1 MMNWAD
7 SGTTRQGKVYLVG
20 AGPGAIA
27 YLTVR
32 AQELLSQAEVLV
44 YDALIDPA
52 LMSLIPADCQTFEVG
67 KRGGKP
73 STPQADINRL
83 LVEQCLAGKQVVRLK
98 SGDPFIYGRC
108 AEEIQALQQMNCRF
122 EAVPGISSALAA
134 PLLMGIPLTDPV
146 VSRSFAVVTGH
157 DPDSLDWSA
166 LARIETLVVL
176 MGTRNLS
183 DIAERLQRHGKL
195 ASTPVAV
202 IRWAAHPQQ
211 QVWIS
216 ELGHVAWDTQNIRLS
231 PSVIVIGEVVRL
243 HSMLKSSEPPL
254 MPTPSTQTHPLP
266 LKNCTVLVTRSAGQS
281 SQFNDLL
288 VAQGAK
294 TVDMPA
300 LEITPPSSWAELD
313 RAIAEIDTFD
323 WLILTSSN
331 GVNYFFQRLLEQGLD
346 ARSLAS
352 LRIAVVGKKTA
363 KVLAEK
369 GLQPDFIP
377 PNFVADSM
385 VESFPVEDL
394 KGARL
399 LFPRVE
405 TGGRELLVQE
415 FCDRGAEVVEVPAYE
430 SGCPHQIDANA
441 LQALKSGQ
449 VDVITFASSKTVKN
463 FCQLIE
469 ATPGL
474 SICNR
479 WFQSVSIASIGPQ
492 TSQACTELL
501 GRVDIE
507 AQEYTLD
514 GLTQAIISWVASHQP
529 FSP

>member
-1 MMNWAD
+1 MTNWAD
-7 SGTTRQGKVYLVG
+7 SGTAHQGKVYLVG

-52 LMSLIPADCQTFEVG
+52 LMSLIPANCQTFEVG

-108 AEEIQALQQMNCRF
+108 AEEIQALQQMSCRF
-122 EAVPGISSALAA
+122 EVVPGISSALAA
-134 PLLMGIPLTDPV
+134 PLLLGIPLTDPV
-146 VSRSFAVVTGH
+146 VSRSFAVITGH

-166 LARIETLVVL
+166 LARMETLVVL
-176 MGTRNLS
+176 MGTRNLAE
-183 DIAERLQRHGKL
+183 ITERLQRQGKL
-195 ASTPVAV
+195 ASTPVAI

-216 ELGHVAWDTQNIRLS
+216 ELGRVAWETQDIRLS
-231 PSVIVIGEVVRL
+231 PSVVVIGEVVRL
-243 HSMLKSSEPPL
+243 HSILKSPEPPL
-254 MPTPSTQTHPLP
+254 MPTPSTPTQTLP
-266 LKNCTVLVTRSAGQS
+266 LQNCTVLVTRSAGQS

-288 VAQGAK
+288 IEQGAN

-313 RAIAEIDTFD
+313 CAIAEIDTFD

-363 KVLAEK
+363 KVLTEK

-377 PNFVADSM
+377 PNYVADSM
-385 VESFPVEDL
+385 VESFPDEDL
-394 KGARL
+394 NGLRL

-430 SGCPHQIDANA
+430 SGCPKAIDPDA

-463 FCQLIE
+463 FCQLVE
-469 ATPGL
+469 SAPNL
-474 SICNR
+474 SLRDR
-479 WFQSVSIASIGPQ
+479 WLESACIASIGPQ
-492 TSQACTELL
+492 TSQACLELL

-514 GLTQAIISWVASHQP
+514 GLTQAIISHQTRN
-529 FSP
+529 